1 MNNQLRK
8 LSEDRKQNKEDFRP
22 ISASIKHPN
31 VYKFNNTKA
40 GNKLE
45 FPNLFASNKSITDG
59 NKKFPNTISEK
70 VIKKMITGTF
80 L

>member
-31 VYKFNNTKA
+31 AYKFNNSKA
-40 GNKLE
+40 GNKFE
-45 FPNLFASNKSITDG
+45 FPNLFANNKSITDG
-59 NKKFPNTISEK
+59 NKKFPNTVSEK
-70 VIKKMITGTF
+70 VVN
-80 L
+80 

>member
-31 VYKFNNTKA
+31 IFKFNNTKA

-45 FPNLFASNKSITDG
+45 FPNLFASNKSINDG
-59 NKKFPNTISEK
+59 NKKFPNTVSEK
-70 VIKKMITGTF
+70 VDKRLIIGTF